1 MIKIFLTTIFCINL
15 FANQI
20 DLSGTVISDNEKII
34 SSRNM
39 GLIKEVY
46 VSEGTNVKKGDILY
60 EIDSSNIDSN
70 KKELELNLQIQQ
82 NQLQNMELNHARY
95 KRLQEQD
102 LVSKYDVEQLEL
114 NISNTKNMISI
125 TKTKLKEINAQYD
138 YLKIKAP
145 NNGLIIKKSIKA
157 GEMSMPAMP
166 ALILTDLSNLLIKA
180 DISETNLNDIKINQ
194 EVDIE
199 IPSQNFKTK
208 GKIEAII
215 PNVVGM
221 THSFVIKISF
231 DKKDFNDE
239 YLEELRTDLVIFKEL
254 VKMWGNVDYDPKL
267 EKFKSLNKP
276 FRRASVLDE
285 FADEIFEL
293 QKEKYS
299 FTQISEY
306 LKFAHNV
313 EVSKQRIS
321 TFIKSR
327 KNDIYSK
334 EDTKN
339 VKDDN
344 SQDANK
350 KVEKDEKTNQKKLE
364 EYFKLFD
371 RNK

>member
-1 MIKIFLTTIFCINL
+1 MIKIFLTTFFCINL
-15 FANQI
+15 FASELE
-20 DLSGTVISDNEKII
+20 LSGTVISDNEKII

-82 NQLQNMELNHARY
+82 NQLQNIELNHARY
-95 KRLQEQD
+95 KRLQAQD

-114 NISNTKNMISI
+114 NISNIKNMISI

-157 GEMSMPAMP
+157 GEMSMPVMP

-194 EVDIE
+194 EVNIE

-221 THSFVIKISF
+221 THSFIIKISF
-231 DKKDFNDE
+231 DKKDFNI
-239 YLEELRTDLVIFKEL
+239 YPG
-254 VKMWGNVDYDPKL
+254 M
-267 EKFKSLNKP
+267 
-276 FRRASVLDE
+276 
-285 FADEIFEL
+285 
-293 QKEKYS
+293 
-299 FTQISEY
+299 
-306 LKFAHNV
+306 
-313 EVSKQRIS
+313 
-321 TFIKSR
+321 
-327 KNDIYSK
+327 YSK
-334 EDTKN
+334 VFLDLDIKN
-339 VKDDN
+339 
-344 SQDANK
+344 
-350 KVEKDEKTNQKKLE
+350 
-364 EYFKLFD
+364 
-371 RNK
+371 